1 MRKQL
6 QSAFNKRQYM
16 ESEDFELF
24 YYNDLHF
31 SGVESHTHDYY
42 EFYFFVEGDVSVCIA
57 GDSHALH
64 PGDVMLIPPETA
76 HHTISHIPERPY
88 RRFVFWIN
96 RSFFDGLCTQSEDYA
111 YIAKYAREHKR
122 YIYHNDVIDFNAVQA
137 KLFRLL
143 EEIRSDRFGRDTK
156 ISLCI
161 SDLLLHVN
169 RISFEQNNPKK
180 PREQQRLYENLIQYI
195 EDHLDED
202 LSLDKLADT
211 FYVSKYHIA
220 HIFKDNLGLSIHQ
233 YITKKRLAA
242 CRDALLGD
250 ANISKTFLL
259 YGYKD
264 YSVFYRAFKK
274 EYGISPKE
282 YKEIHGIKNQ
292 MESIPT

>member
-1 MRKQL
+1 MRKHL

-31 SGVESHTHDYY
+31 SRVESHTHDYY
-42 EFYFFVEGDVSVCIA
+42 EFYFFVEGDVSVCIE

-96 RSFFDGLCTQSEDYA
+96 RSFFDGLCAQSEDYA

-202 LSLDKLADT
+202 LPLDKLADA

-220 HIFKDNLGLSIHQ
+220 HIFKDNLGISIHQ

-282 YKEIHGIKNQ
+282 YKEIHGVRKIQ
-292 MESIPT
+292 